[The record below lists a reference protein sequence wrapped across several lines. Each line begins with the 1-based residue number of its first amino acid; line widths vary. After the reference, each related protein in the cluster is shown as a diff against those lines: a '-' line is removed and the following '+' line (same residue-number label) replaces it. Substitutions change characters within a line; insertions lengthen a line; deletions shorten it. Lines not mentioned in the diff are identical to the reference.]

1 MDRNTQLIND
11 TPVSTGAFDIRKII
25 PPDADELID
34 DYQSLLL
41 NDSIQITPYLTL
53 VNPSVRDVL
62 LNDVNYYSMVTAFT
76 SNPINYAVQL
86 HDYLH
91 LDYTKVSEYE
101 LFMIHFQRY
110 EEMFRAQLQNEKEV
124 ALVSKMKSAMALI
137 FKDVDIGQFVTF
149 NIPELGGVVFYN
161 PYTKSL
167 INEVVYQ
174 RIAKVIR
181 DINQYKHDTSKVGN
195 TEYAEYE
202 LEKQRRRLRR
212 QKRKKFKHFLEE
224 QIIALVNNKEFKYNY
239 DETLDLS
246 LYRFNRSL
254 NQTSKLMTH
263 LNTMH
268 GVYAGTVDTKK
279 IKDKSVLSWLSL
291 DNGI

>member
-1 MDRNTQLIND
+1 MDQNIQLINN
-11 TPVSTGAFDIRKII
+11 TTTNIENFDIRKII
-25 PPDADELID
+25 PPDADEIVN

-41 NDSIQITPYLTL
+41 NNYIKVTPYLTI
-53 VNPSVRDVL
+53 VNPSVHDVL
-62 LNDVNYYSMVTAFT
+62 CNDINYYSIATAFT

-86 HDYLH
+86 HDFLH
-91 LDYTKVSEYE
+91 LDYTQVSEYD
-101 LFMIHFQRY
+101 LFAIHFQRY
-110 EEMFRAQLQNEKEV
+110 AEMFRATLQNETDI
-124 ALVSKMKSAMALI
+124 LFVSKIKAAMSLV
-137 FKDVDIGQFVTF
+137 FKDVDIGKFVTL
-149 NIPELGGVVFYN
+149 NIPELGGIIFFN
-161 PYTKSL
+161 PYTKSF

-174 RIAKVIR
+174 RIAKIIR
-181 DINQYKHDTSKVGN
+181 EINQYKHDTSKVGN

-202 LEKQRRRLRR
+202 LEKQRRRLKR
-212 QKRKKFKHFLEE
+212 QRRKKFKHFLEE

-239 DETLDLS
+239 DETLNLS

-279 IKDKSVLSWLSL
+279 IKDKSVLSWLSF
-291 DNGI
+291 DGNV